1 MNNLAYIFEIFINI
15 IEALELTYLY
25 SKYLKVNKNII
36 FILFVLESIII
47 TIAGYIDI
55 NYIVEMWIYIVLD
68 ILILKVITNNDLVNI
83 FMVTL
88 ICNVLTPIANITT
101 GILMCILFRTNMFE
115 IFSSLTYV
123 YMLMLILSKLLFFIL
138 IKLFLKLKNDIND
151 LVTKYSMMM
160 SVILLLMYLV
170 NYYFITLFYK
180 SKNLE
185 YSLIITILMFFVLEL
200 LFVYLSCKIKIDYDY
215 QLQLQ
220 TISNKVDSMNEQF
233 ALFNNS
239 SEKIAILRHDLRN
252 ILISIK
258 AYIENGEKDQA
269 IRCIND
275 KMNTIDFN
283 KSLIITGNTA
293 IDCVINSYNSTIEK
307 ETITFVNVINKNN
320 LDKIDEMDM
329 AIIISNMLS
338 NAIENISEKDKYIEL
353 NINSNDQSLII
364 NVINSVDGDV
374 ITSNPKLLTKKDNK
388 NIHGFGIKSI
398 KNICNKYHGNFEYKQ
413 DNNMFICSAV
423 LYF

>member
-25 SKYLKVNKNII
+25 SKYLKVNNNII

-68 ILILKVITNNDLVNI
+68 IIILKVITNNDLVNI
-83 FMVTL
+83 FMITL

-101 GILMCILFRTNMFE
+101 GILMCIIFRTNMFE

-258 AYIENGEKDQA
+258 AYIENDEKDQA
-269 IRCIND
+269 IKCIDD

-307 ETITFVNVINKNN
+307 ENITFVNVINKNN

>member
-1 MNNLAYIFEIFINI
+1 
-15 IEALELTYLY
+15 
-25 SKYLKVNKNII
+25 
-36 FILFVLESIII
+36 
-47 TIAGYIDI
+47 
-55 NYIVEMWIYIVLD
+55 
-68 ILILKVITNNDLVNI
+68 
-83 FMVTL
+83 
-88 ICNVLTPIANITT
+88 
-101 GILMCILFRTNMFE
+101 
-115 IFSSLTYV
+115 
-123 YMLMLILSKLLFFIL
+123 
-138 IKLFLKLKNDIND
+138 
-151 LVTKYSMMM
+151 
-160 SVILLLMYLV
+160 
-170 NYYFITLFYK
+170 
-180 SKNLE
+180 
-185 YSLIITILMFFVLEL
+185 MFFVLEL

-258 AYIENGEKDQA
+258 AYIENDEKDQA
-269 IRCIND
+269 IKCIDD

-307 ETITFVNVINKNN
+307 ENITFVNVINKNN

>member
-68 ILILKVITNNDLVNI
+68 IIILKVITNNDLVNI
-83 FMVTL
+83 FMITL

-101 GILMCILFRTNMFE
+101 GILMCIIFRTNMFE

-258 AYIENGEKDQA
+258 AYIENDEKDQA
-269 IRCIND
+269 IKCIDD

-307 ETITFVNVINKNN
+307 ENITFVNVINKNN